1 MNQFKLPALLAFVFL
16 LFAVESAI
24 QQVGGEEYIMTFEEH
39 VRYYRIRIPDPFQE
53 LVRRKTYNQWV
64 KKIKDN
70 NRNPFRKFK
79 MGNTPMLTLTQK

>member
-1 MNQFKLPALLAFVFL
+1 MNQFKIPALLAFVFL
-16 LFAVESAI
+16 LFAAESAI

-39 VRYYRIRIPDPFQE
+39 VKYYRLHFPNTQSYQY
-53 LVRRKTYNQWV
+53 RKEIYNRWA

-70 NRNPFRKFK
+70 NRNPFKKFK